1 MLKSLQINTKE
12 SEEKGTLLVGMY
24 INMWSLKH
32 KMNLCMK
39 QKQFHESREQTHGCQ
54 GGEVW
59 GRDRVGGLDLQM

>member
-1 MLKSLQINTKE
+1 M
-12 SEEKGTLLVGMY
+12 GMY

-32 KMNLCMK
+32 KMNLSMK